1 MNFKIDLQSVKRR
14 AASGLLLAAAVFL
27 FSGCGKQS
35 VANASSEFEANLMFD
50 ILHSNGFRVLR
61 AEPTVD
67 AEVKTWAITV
77 DEGLF
82 GDGEA
87 ATAIQ
92 VLRDYG
98 LPRPP
103 EPEIKETDSFGM
115 VSERGEKERQRR
127 DLQMQIERQLYTL
140 PDVIRASVIITQ
152 PTDDILT
159 LEKTPPSASVSLV
172 LKETQ
177 PKFTIEAVQT
187 LVSASVSAKLKPEN
201 VKVII
206 SQQTLREIPLEK
218 LAAQRRSNAI
228 FAGGGGLVLMLAL
241 SLGGVLY
248 MSKRRRKTGEDDEA
262 ERLGG
267 GDETVDEFGGYKRP
281 LLDGGNDD
289 DDDDDENNTY

>member
-1 MNFKIDLQSVKRR
+1 MNFKIDLQSVKRN
-14 AASGLLLAAAVFL
+14 AALFFLLAAVFSL
-27 FSGCGKQS
+27 AGCGTKT
-35 VANASSEFEANLMFD
+35 VATASSEFEANLMFD
-50 ILHSNGFRVLR
+50 VLHSNGFRVER
-61 AEPTVD
+61 APSLD
-67 AEVKTWAITV
+67 AAAKSWIITV
-77 DEGLF
+77 DEGWF

-103 EPEIKETDSFGM
+103 EPEIKENDSFGM

-127 DLQMQIERQLYTL
+127 DLQTQIERQLYTL

-172 LKETQ
+172 LKEAQ

-187 LVSASVSAKLKPEN
+187 LVSSAVSAKLKPEN

-228 FAGGGGLVLMLAL
+228 FAGGGSLVLLLAL

-248 MSKRRRKTGEDDEA
+248 MSKRRSKTGEEDDDEA
-262 ERLGG
+262 ERLGDG
-267 GDETVDEFGGYKRP
+267 GETVDEFGGYKRP
-281 LLDGGNDD
+281 LLDGGDNA
-289 DDDDDENNTY
+289 DDDENDAY